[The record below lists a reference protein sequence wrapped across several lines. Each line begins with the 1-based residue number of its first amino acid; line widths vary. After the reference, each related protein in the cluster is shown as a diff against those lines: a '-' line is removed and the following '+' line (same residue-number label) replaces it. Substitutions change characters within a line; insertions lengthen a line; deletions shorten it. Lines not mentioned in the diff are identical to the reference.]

1 MVRSGGSRIAFV
13 FPGQASQKAGM
24 AAELLDGES
33 AARAVFE
40 RASQVLGLDLADIC
54 TRADDD
60 LLSRTDV
67 TQPALLT
74 TCIAWLS
81 VLRERGVLPQ
91 MVAGHSLGEFSAW
104 VATEALDFES
114 AVRLVRRRGEIMEDA
129 AERNPGGMS
138 AVIGLADRQ
147 VVEMCAEA
155 GRSAVVVAANF
166 NCPGQVV
173 VSGQPEGLAK
183 VGELA
188 KQAGGRTTSLRVSGA
203 FHSALMEDAARA
215 FAALVAEVPVQDPKA
230 PVVANASAEPVTDA
244 AGVREAM
251 TKQMT
256 SPVLWTA
263 SVRRLIEEGASLF
276 VEVGPGAVLTNLI
289 ARISA
294 DARAVPVGTPEQLQE
309 LLEEVGP

>member
-54 TRADDD
+54 VRADDH

-74 TCIAWLS
+74 TCVAWLS

-155 GRSAVVVAANF
+155 GRSAVVV
-166 NCPGQVV
+166 
-173 VSGQPEGLAK
+173 LAK
-183 VGELA
+183 R
-188 KQAGGRTTSLRVSGA
+188 AGGRTISLRVSGA
-203 FHSALMEDAARA
+203 FHSPLMEDAARA
-215 FAALVAEVPVQDPKA
+215 FAALVAEAPVQDPKA
-230 PVVANASAEPVTDA
+230 PVVANATAEPVSDA

-263 SVRRLIEEGASLF
+263 SVRRLIEDGASLF
-276 VEVGPGAVLTNLI
+276 VEVGPGAVLTNLT

-294 DARAVPVGTPEQLQE
+294 DARAVAVGTPEQLQE
-309 LLEEVGP
+309 LLEEVKP